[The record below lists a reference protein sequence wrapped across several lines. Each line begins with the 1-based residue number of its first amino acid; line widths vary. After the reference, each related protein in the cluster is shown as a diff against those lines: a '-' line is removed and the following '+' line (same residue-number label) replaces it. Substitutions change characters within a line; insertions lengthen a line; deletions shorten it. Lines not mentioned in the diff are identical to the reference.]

1 MRTRCWPNIIDCTI
15 QSSIYSRIFGQCY
28 ITEHEIQNV
37 WHTSVTIVVSIAL
50 EYSDCF
56 TLSRYQTPCINN
68 WVPVAAG
75 QTVLIDGLMAIMVL
89 FTPLTQLLV
98 AANSWERH
106 YAVSQT
112 PWLVSTRLTIR
123 GNLAS
128 GVGCKVFKCVLML
141 IGLFSIDKSRLH
153 IIWILK

>member
-1 MRTRCWPNIIDCTI
+1 MLAKHHRLYYSIINIFSNFWTVFYHWTRNPKCMAYISHRCSLYCSW
-15 QSSIYSRIFGQCY
+15 IFW
-28 ITEHEIQNV
+28 V
-37 WHTSVTIVVSIAL
+37 F
-50 EYSDCF
+50 F
-56 TLSRYQTPCINN
+56 TVSRYQTPCINN